1 MSAAPSVEMSAKGV
15 SPAATTTAAASAPA
29 RGRLAALYHFADNT
43 DYALIASGCL
53 FKLAFGA
60 TQGFVIVIFGDF
72 FDISPDKFYEA
83 GLFFMMMMG
92 ILGVRTT
99 TTTTT
104 ASPRLSPCL
113 SPCPCPC
120 P

>member
-1 MSAAPSVEMSAKGV
+1 MLEGRLLRPVNGASDEDEHQLLAAPAMSAAPSVEMSAKGV

-60 TQGFVIVIFGDF
+60 TLLFVIN
-72 FDISPDKFYEA
+72 
-83 GLFFMMMMG
+83 
-92 ILGVRTT
+92 
-99 TTTTT
+99 T
-104 ASPRLSPCL
+104 AQQHVNEQIKEVGR
-113 SPCPCPC
+113 
-120 P
+120 